1 MKSALLAS
9 LLVATAAQ
17 TATGQEGAEPPE
29 TVDRVDL
36 ERYTGVWHEFA
47 RLPNRFQEQC
57 AADVTAEY
65 SLRDDGRLTVVNRC
79 RTHAGALDEATG
91 IARIVDTESNARLEV
106 SFVRIFGLSLFWGD
120 YWVLGLGPE
129 YEYAVVGTPDREYG
143 WLLVRDPVVSE
154 DLADE
159 MFFILEARGYRHR
172 DFVITPRSSEGEL
185 D

>member
-1 MKSALLAS
+1 MRAGLLA
-9 LLVATAAQ
+9 LALVASVTQPGAGQ
-17 TATGQEGAEPPE
+17 VGTGPPE
-29 TVDRVDL
+29 TVEAVDL
-36 ERYTGVWHEFA
+36 ERYAGLWYEFA

-79 RTHAGALDEATG
+79 RTHAGEIDEATG
-91 IARIVDTESNARLEV
+91 IARIVDTDTNARLEV

-120 YWVLGLGPE
+120 YWILGLGGG

-172 DFVITPRSSEGEL
+172 DFVITPRSSEREL